1 MTKTTRKNN
10 SLTLTQQLRVCEFIK
25 LNKAQLDGKT
35 RQQQADHITLLLNI
49 PLSPSNVVACI
60 KATGVEIKPSRA
72 AAKPNDITIQELIK
86 KVEKLDEIVCDQGDQ
101 IEILKEQVKKISL
114 AMNVRY
120 G

>member
-35 RQQQADHITLLLNI
+35 RQEQADRITLFLGI
-49 PLSPSNVVACI
+49 TLSPANVAACI

-72 AAKPNDITIQELIK
+72 AKPKDVTIYELTK
-86 KVEKLDEIVCDQGDQ
+86 KIEELDRVVCKQDDEIQV
-101 IEILKEQVKKISL
+101 LKEQVKKISL
-114 AMNVRY
+114 ATNVRY